1 MITETL
7 INDFIATYKHNFD
20 EGMELDNSLI
30 GAVSYVEWLALLR
43 LRSTKI
49 RANFNQNEDFI
60 GQIKAQTAG
69 ELSLDEA
76 MILYDGVMSMYDD
89 AYDDYC
95 IIKMLAEPAI
105 RVFEREGDIERLV
118 FLYHVMGFESFEFS
132 GRVLEAEG
140 SKEAVMYFEKVV
152 ELSNHYTEIESERV
166 RKCFFTAYNNMIA
179 PIAQVVPEMRPR
191 VFEIYRKV
199 GELWNRPEVQKLDGG
214 KEEFLDCLAQIDEDM
229 LFMEEYVDKIDDDVK
244 AGFMDFIGRM
254 REHVSD
260 DYTNDSG
267 SWFRA
272 YSVYRLNKGEI
283 SIKESI
289 EEGIDYLLSLE
300 MPDYDGDLYVARSRL
315 MNFHNTACSIL
326 SQLKTDKLTDSEKEA
341 YLNRFAYKVTN
352 VHTHVPYHFCTAT
365 VNQLCGEWYRDV
377 SEFLPGI
384 ESKKD
389 CLMKLIICRQPT
401 TYIHSLMVQNISS
414 LIASSLIDENPVHF
428 IGVLGTQNEREV
440 DERSEEILS
449 YISAN
454 GMFHDVGKCCI
465 VDVIS
470 RQNRR
475 LFDEEFAMI
484 KQHPALGIRLLGND
498 SDFSPYFDVIR
509 GHHVTYD
516 RVGGYPKEAM
526 GEAMGTHLCDAEA
539 MGTHSGENLIVR
551 DIVSIADSIDA
562 ATDVFGRNYTSGKTF
577 ENLLGELVQG
587 AGTRYNPDIVDHI
600 VNSPELTQSLTYLT
614 NEGRYQTYYSAFRD
628 ILNADK

>member
-7 INDFIATYKHNFD
+7 INDFVATYKHNFD

-69 ELSLDEA
+69 NLTCEEA
-76 MILYDGVMSMYDD
+76 IILYDGVASMYND

-152 ELSNHYTEIESERV
+152 ELSNHYAEIKSERV

-179 PIAQVVPEMRPR
+179 PIAQVAPEMRPR

-199 GELWNRPEVQKLDGG
+199 GELWKRPEVQALDGDN
-214 KEEFLDCLAQIDEDM
+214 EEFRFCLDQIDEDM
-229 LFMEEYVDKIDDDVK
+229 LFMEEYVDKTDDDVK
-244 AGFMDFIGRM
+244 SDFMDFIARM
-254 REHVSD
+254 KEQVDD
-260 DYTNDSG
+260 DYTNESG

-272 YSVYRLNKGEI
+272 YSVYRLQKGEI
-283 SIKESI
+283 SIKESV
-289 EEGIDYLLSLE
+289 EEGINYLLNLE
-300 MPDYDGDLYVARSRL
+300 LPDYDGDPFIARSRL

-326 SQLKTDKLTDSEKEA
+326 SQLKTDKLTDREKEE
-341 YLNRFAYKVTN
+341 YLNKFAYKVTN
-352 VHTHVPYHFCTAT
+352 VHTHVPYHFYTTT

-389 CLMKLIICRQPT
+389 CLMKLIISRQPT
-401 TYIHSLMVQNISS
+401 TYIHSLMVQNIAS
-414 LIASSLIDENPVHF
+414 LIASSMIDENPLYFV
-428 IGVLGTQNEREV
+428 GVLGTKNEREV

-449 YISAN
+449 YISSN

-465 VDVIS
+465 VDVINKQS
-470 RQNRR
+470 RR
-475 LFDEEFAMI
+475 LFDEEFALI
-484 KQHPALGIRLLGND
+484 REHPNLGLKLLGGD
-498 SDFSPYFDVIR
+498 SDFAPFFDVIR
-509 GHHVTYD
+509 GHHITYD
-516 RVGGYPKEAM
+516 RVGGYPKDA
-526 GEAMGTHLCDAEA
+526 AGTHPGDEPD
-539 MGTHSGENLIVR
+539 SGNLIVR

-577 ENLLGELVQG
+577 ENLLGELVRG
-587 AGTRYNPDIVDHI
+587 AGTRYNPDIVNHI
-600 VNSPELTQSLTYLT
+600 VNSPELTQSLTYMT